1 MTHGAMTHGGL
12 ALGAGLLLVAAVI
25 GACVIAE
32 PPVDLPAAPVI
43 RPTIVRSAAVPPPT
57 GVITRWPGTF
67 YVPVQLSD
75 ARMTFY
81 AAYFVDYNPITGEGY
96 QDTIASSPSP
106 GDTRPVRTLPISITE
121 PARDG
126 CHTVEV
132 VVARELLPTISGDGR
147 FAHTPSSPNDG
158 DSITWFYSPN
168 GDPSG
173 CPVVDAGLLPDA
185 AALDASDGGAL

>member
-1 MTHGAMTHGGL
+1 M
-12 ALGAGLLLVAAVI
+12 I
-25 GACVIAE
+25 S
-32 PPVDLPAAPVI
+32 PPRPVI

-96 QDTIASSPSP
+96 QDTIASFPSP

-132 VVARELLPTISGDGR
+132 VVARELLPTISGDALRPHAELSERRRQHHVVLQPERASLRLPRRRRWAPAGR
-147 FAHTPSSPNDG
+147 GRARRERRRRALKRGGALVLGLAIAAACTPSSRCRSRTRP
-158 DSITWFYSPN
+158 
-168 GDPSG
+168 
-173 CPVVDAGLLPDA
+173 
-185 AALDASDGGAL
+185 